1 VGTAHQNPHQEESY
15 LALMSDLFPI
25 IEVPTDAAR
34 AEEAMG
40 SKSKF
45 WYHDTTLGD
54 CLFKRSRPNTG
65 EDWSEKVAAELCQLL
80 GLPHATYE
88 LAIWNGELGTV
99 SPNLLPPKTALV
111 HGNEILA
118 GMVSSYPKDNLYNV
132 SQHTLSLV
140 LSAVSQSGVQLPPN
154 WEPPPGVDSAVSTF
168 IGYLLFDAWIGNGDR
183 HHENWGFVIPLSGG
197 VPKLAPTYDHAA
209 CLGRELLDAK
219 RQQHLRQKTVQAYA
233 AKSRSAFYRQT
244 GDQKPMLTFD
254 IFAAIARD
262 YRRSATLWL
271 DQLAKIAPID
281 IADRLHRIPP
291 SRISSN
297 ALEFAHQMLD
307 INRSRLLHLREELT

>member
-1 VGTAHQNPHQEESY
+1 MNDH
-15 LALMSDLFPI
+15 FPI
-25 IEVPTDAAR
+25 IEVPADAAR
-34 AEEAMG
+34 DEEAMG

-45 WYHDTTLGD
+45 WYKDTNLGD

-88 LAIWNGELGTV
+88 LAIWDGKLGTI

-118 GMVSSYPKDNLYNV
+118 GMVSSYPKDERYNV

-140 LSAVSQSGVQLPPN
+140 LSAVNQPGVQLPPN
-154 WEPPPGVDSAVSTF
+154 WEPPPGVGSAIATF
-168 IGYLLFDAWIGNGDR
+168 MGYLLLDAWVGNGDR
-183 HHENWGFVIPLSGG
+183 HHEKWGFVIPLSGG
-197 VPKLAPTYDHAA
+197 IPKLAPTYDHAA

-219 RQQHLRQKTVQAYA
+219 RQQHLRHKTVQAYA
-233 AKSRSAFYRQT
+233 SKSRSAFYRHV
-244 GDQKPMLTFD
+244 GDPKPMLTFD
-254 IFAAIARD
+254 VFATIARN
-262 YRRSATLWL
+262 YGQSASLWL
-271 DQLAKIAPID
+271 DQLAKIAPTD
-281 IADRLHRIPP
+281 IAALLHRLP
-291 SRISSN
+291 SERISSD

-307 INRSRLLHLREELT
+307 SNRSRLLHLREELT

>member
-1 VGTAHQNPHQEESY
+1 MNDH
-15 LALMSDLFPI
+15 FPI
-25 IEVPTDAAR
+25 IEVPADAAR
-34 AEEAMG
+34 DEEAMG

-45 WYHDTTLGD
+45 WYKDTNLGD

-88 LAIWNGELGTV
+88 LAIWDGKLGTI

-118 GMVSSYPKDNLYNV
+118 GMVSSYPKDERYNV

-140 LSAVSQSGVQLPPN
+140 LSAVNQPGVQLPPN
-154 WEPPPGVDSAVSTF
+154 WEPPLGVGSAIATF
-168 IGYLLFDAWIGNGDR
+168 MGYLLLDAWVGNGDR

-219 RQQHLRQKTVQAYA
+219 RQQHLRHKTVQAYA
-233 AKSRSAFYRQT
+233 SKSRSAFYRQA
-244 GDQKPMLTFD
+244 GDPKPMLTFD
-254 IFAAIARD
+254 VFATIARN
-262 YRRSATLWL
+262 YGQSARLWL
-271 DQLAKIAPID
+271 DQLAKIAPTD
-281 IADRLHRIPP
+281 IAALLHRLP
-291 SRISSN
+291 SERISSD

-307 INRSRLLHLREELT
+307 SNRSRLLHLREELT

>member
-1 VGTAHQNPHQEESY
+1 
-15 LALMSDLFPI
+15 MSDHFPI

-45 WYHDTTLGD
+45 WYNDANFGD

-65 EDWSEKVAAELCQLL
+65 EDWSEKVAAELCRLL

-88 LAIWNGELGTV
+88 LAIWNGQLGTI
-99 SPNLLPPKTALV
+99 SPNLLPDKTALV

-118 GMVSSYPKDNLYNV
+118 GLVSSYPQYKSYNV

-140 LSAVSQSGVQLPPN
+140 LTTVSQSGIQLPPN
-154 WEPPPGVDSAVSTF
+154 WMPPPGIDSAVSTF
-168 IGYLLFDAWIGNGDR
+168 IGYLMLDAWIGNGDR
-183 HHENWGFVIPLSGG
+183 HHENWGFVVPLPGG
-197 VPKLAPTYDHAA
+197 IPKLAPTYDHAA
-209 CLGRELLDAK
+209 CLGRELLDVR
-219 RQQHLRQKTVQAYA
+219 RQQRLAQNTVQAYA
-233 AKSRSAFYRQT
+233 QKSRSAFFRQE
-244 GDQKPMLTFD
+244 GDSKPMLTFGVFTAVAPD
-254 IFAAIARD
+254 YAKSAA
-262 YRRSATLWL
+262 LWL
-271 DQLAKIAPID
+271 DQLAKISPEQVETL
-281 IADRLHRIPP
+281 LHRIPQ
-291 SRISSN
+291 SRISPI